1 MLPKKAKSKPSIDQ
15 ALMEWRVVFA
25 GVLQTI
31 YDSQEVDSEYG
42 ERNNTAVEVAAQ
54 VAAEIWK
61 GVDHGDDA

>member
-1 MLPKKAKSKPSIDQ
+1 MIPKKPRSKPSIDQ
-15 ALMEWRVVFA
+15 ALMEWRVIYA

-31 YDSQEVDSEYG
+31 YDSQEIDESVG
-42 ERNNTAVEVAAQ
+42 ERNDTAIEVAAR

>member
-1 MLPKKAKSKPSIDQ
+1 MIPKKPKSKPSIDQ
-15 ALMEWRVVFA
+15 ALMEWRVIFA

-31 YDSQEVDSEYG
+31 NDEQEIDAEMG
-42 ERNNTAVEVAAQ
+42 ERSDTAIEVAAQ

>member
-1 MLPKKAKSKPSIDQ
+1 MIPKKPKSKPSIDQ
-15 ALMEWRVVFA
+15 ALMEWRVIYA

-31 YDSQEVDSEYG
+31 NDSQQIDQDMG
-42 ERNNTAVEVAAQ
+42 ERSDTAIEVAAQ

>member
-1 MLPKKAKSKPSIDQ
+1 MIPKKPRSKPSVDQ
-15 ALMEWRVVFA
+15 ALMEWRVIYA

-31 YDSQEVDSEYG
+31 YDSQEIDESVG
-42 ERNNTAVEVAAQ
+42 ERNDTAIEVAAR